1 MLSAKFVKRKFL
13 SLIELP
19 DSHVGE
25 GVSGLDGVDRLVAH
39 YVGRAQEFL
48 RDVGEGVS
56 DLHVVRSV
64 KKHLLVI
71 RYAPAAFAVLR
82 LRRPDLRGVLDSGLG
97 GGV

>member
-1 MLSAKFVKRKFL
+1 
-13 SLIELP
+13 
-19 DSHVGE
+19 
-25 GVSGLDGVDRLVAH
+25 
-39 YVGRAQEFL
+39 
-48 RDVGEGVS
+48 VS
-56 DLHVVRSV
+56 DLYVVRSV